1 MPSLMDDFF
10 PSKWLRGDDLR
21 GPTAATIIE
30 IRKELVGKERA
41 EKAVLY
47 LHNLKPLI
55 VNRDNGERLLHA
67 MGTGDYTLFPG
78 KRIALTV
85 EDREW
90 EGKQIRVVVIGRES
104 PAPRR
109 KPEPPPPPPPADDE
123 DGEWEEA

>member
-21 GPTAATIIE
+21 GPTAATILE
-30 IRKELVGKERA
+30 LRKELVGKDRA
-41 EKAVLY
+41 EKAVLH

-55 VNRDNGERLLHA
+55 VNRDNAERLLQA
-67 MGTGDYTLFPG
+67 MGTGDYTRFPG

-85 EDREW
+85 EEREW
-90 EGKQIRVVVIGRES
+90 EGKQIRVVVIGREA

-109 KPEPPPPPPPADDE
+109 TPEPPTPAKDG